1 MVSSP
6 VKVSPALAGPRG
18 PTAGF
23 APGVR
28 SSMRVSGSARTVTV
42 VGACG
47 PEPDSTRTSA
57 GGGSAAPANSALP
70 RARPPAHRAAR
81 PALMGAVL

>member
-1 MVSSP
+1 MKSIFRLMFVS
-6 VKVSPALAGPRG
+6 LA
-18 PTAGF
+18 
-23 APGVR
+23 
-28 SSMRVSGSARTVTV
+28 TV